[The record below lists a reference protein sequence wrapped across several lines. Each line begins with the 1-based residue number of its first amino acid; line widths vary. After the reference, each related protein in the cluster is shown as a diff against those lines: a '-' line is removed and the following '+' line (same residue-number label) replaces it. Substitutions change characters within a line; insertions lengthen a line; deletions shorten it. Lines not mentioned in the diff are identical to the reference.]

1 MKTLKLA
8 MVAVLIAC
16 TMVSMAS
23 TDNGSK
29 IIAKKV
35 ISCTIEKAVSD
46 PGLRLAMH
54 QQLNPSFLKN
64 EQLVYTVS
72 VNYNSTLYRISGT
85 RSQWLAFFN
94 PKIVKSESKVVFG
107 TAHD

>member
-16 TMVSMAS
+16 ATISMAS
-23 TDNGSK
+23 TDGGK

-35 ISCTIEKAVSD
+35 ISCTFEKAVSD
-46 PGLRLAMH
+46 PGLRLAMF

-85 RSQWLAFFN
+85 RGQWMSFFK
-94 PKIVKSESKVVFG
+94 PIVIPSESKPVVG